1 MAEIGFPFETT
12 HEPAEPELDEAE
24 VSATEVRS
32 LPDGFAYGQI
42 VRIDPARCDICA
54 LNGRAT
60 AMFDPIANKS
70 LVDDIRTQGQLVP
83 AILRGSITEG
93 RFELVAG
100 TRRLG
105 AVQSIRAFDPEV
117 LLLAELRDLTD
128 QQAWSV
134 AEAEN
139 SHRKDISDL
148 ERARNWEQALETLF
162 GGNQSALARALNVDK
177 SVVSR
182 ALTLATLPEI
192 ITVLVVRPETLRM
205 HFAEKIAPALKD
217 EERRTAILGHAAN
230 LADNGVKLAPAELL
244 RRLLLTG
251 AEAEAFRP
259 VPIKAGR
266 QERQAVWQHKE
277 NGSSH
282 LTIKPVPPELSR
294 EERKALIKELSERI
308 RAHVEGE

>member
-1 MAEIGFPFETT
+1 MADNGLPFDNTPER
-12 HEPAEPELDEAE
+12 AEPLLDDAEA
-24 VSATEVRS
+24 SAPEAGS

-42 VRIDPARCDICA
+42 ARIDPALCDIFA

-60 AMFDPIANKS
+60 ATFDAIANES
-70 LVDDIRTQGQLVP
+70 LIDDIRTHGQLVP
-83 AILRGSITEG
+83 VILRSSTSLG

-105 AVQSIRAFDPEV
+105 AIRYLRAYDPQV
-117 LLLAELRDLTD
+117 TLLAELRGLTD

-139 SHRKDISDL
+139 AHRKDISDL
-148 ERARNWEQALETLF
+148 ERARNWQQALDTLF
-162 GGNQSALARALNVDK
+162 GGNQSALARSLNVDK

-182 ALTLATLPEI
+182 ALTLASLPEV
-192 ITVLVVRPETLRM
+192 ITALVVRPETLRM
-205 HFAEKIAPALKD
+205 HFAEKIAPALTD
-217 EERRTAILGHAAN
+217 EERRAAILAHAAS

-266 QERQAVWQHKE
+266 EDRQAVWQRKE
-277 NGSSH
+277 NGSSQ

-294 EERKALIKELSERI
+294 EERKAFMSELSDRI
-308 RAHVEGE
+308 RAHVEGK